1 MLPNAWSSTRF
12 PAVRMTKRSP
22 RFWSKI
28 SSGAVR
34 ESAHP
39 RMMAKGCCSW
49 AVSARRAAVGLLWD
63 TSLEA
68 NRRLPSFSLA
78 RAESALTEAAGCSAA
93 RTRATTLEQ
102 AMVAR
107 TLNVILMVYCYQN
120 RGDEATPNETAMP
133 VRLGPQRL
141 NVSRSGKLCCK
152 DIDLLDDGRF
162 RKKLRGFCHQRCRD
176 FSREVRLPPGLIR
189 KSVEDPERCRPKAN
203 SEPGHRRG
211 FFLDNWEPAAQKVFD
226 LRLF

>member
-1 MLPNAWSSTRF
+1 MLPNAWSSTRL

-39 RMMAKGCCSW
+39 RMIAKGCCSW

-68 NRRLPSFSLA
+68 NRRLPSLSLA
-78 RAESALTEAAGCSAA
+78 SAASALTEAAGCSAA
-93 RTRATTLEQ
+93 RTKATALEL
-102 AMVAR
+102 ATVAR
-107 TLNVILMVYCYQN
+107 TLDVILMVCIK
-120 RGDEATPNETAMP
+120 
-133 VRLGPQRL
+133 
-141 NVSRSGKLCCK
+141 SGELCCK

-162 RKKLRGFCHQRCRD
+162 RKKLWGFCHQRCRD
-176 FSREVRLPPGLIR
+176 FS
-189 KSVEDPERCRPKAN
+189 
-203 SEPGHRRG
+203 
-211 FFLDNWEPAAQKVFD
+211 
-226 LRLF
+226 

>member
-39 RMMAKGCCSW
+39 SMMAKGCCSC
-49 AVSARRAAVGLLWD
+49 AVSARRAAMGLLWD
-63 TSLEA
+63 SSLEA

-78 RAESALTEAAGCSAA
+78 RAASALTEAAGCSAA
-93 RTRATTLEQ
+93 RTRAATLEQ

-107 TLNVILMVYCYQN
+107 TLNVILMVYCYQ
-120 RGDEATPNETAMP
+120 TAGMK
-133 VRLGPQRL
+133 QRL
-141 NVSRSGKLCCK
+141 TKQQCQSGSDLNASRSGKLCCK
-152 DIDLLDDGRF
+152 DIDLLNDGRF